1 MRREL
6 LAWGPVVAWALVL
19 AGLSRLTAVPAP
31 LEPLTILSDKVI
43 HFGLY
48 SVMGAALAWAR
59 VVGRR
64 NPPHLAL
71 VALGSLY
78 GALDEFHQSFV
89 PGRTPDVSDWV
100 ANTLGVLAGY
110 VLFMLLTDSRLNP
123 FTRSSGSE

>member
-6 LAWGPVVAWALVL
+6 LAWGPVVVWALVL
-19 AGLSRLTAVPAP
+19 AGLSRLTEVPQP

-48 SVMGAALAWAR
+48 SVMGAALAWVR
-59 VVGRR
+59 VVGPR

-89 PGRTPDVSDWV
+89 PGRTPEVSDWV

-123 FTRSSGSE
+123 FTRRSGSE

>member
-1 MRREL
+1 LRREI
-6 LAWGPVVAWALVL
+6 LAWGPVVVWALVL
-19 AGLSRLTAVPAP
+19 AGLSRITAVPEP

-43 HFGLY
+43 HFALY

-89 PGRTPDVSDWV
+89 PGRTPEVGDWV

-110 VLFMLLTDSRLNP
+110 VLFMFLTDSRLNP
-123 FTRSSGSE
+123 FTRRSGSE